1 MSFYV
6 WCFNRTLSINIT
18 KLEVFFF
25 VFLFSQKIH
34 FPTLEKDVSE
44 KMDKLTATLDKE
56 RQTYQETMAWANK
69 HCSQMDQKIK
79 QLESQL
85 LKSQLE
91 ILNSVE
97 KDEIRHQK
105 LLKSQPVIL
114 DSVEQDEICIKEEKI
129 IKDEIEPI
137 SVVKLRIKKLKL

>member
-1 MSFYV
+1 M
-6 WCFNRTLSINIT
+6 
-18 KLEVFFF
+18 E
-25 VFLFSQKIH
+25 
-34 FPTLEKDVSE
+34 
-44 KMDKLTATLDKE
+44 KLTATLENE
-56 RQTYQETMAWANK
+56 RQTSKEIMACANK
-69 HCSQMDQKIK
+69 HRSQMDQKIK